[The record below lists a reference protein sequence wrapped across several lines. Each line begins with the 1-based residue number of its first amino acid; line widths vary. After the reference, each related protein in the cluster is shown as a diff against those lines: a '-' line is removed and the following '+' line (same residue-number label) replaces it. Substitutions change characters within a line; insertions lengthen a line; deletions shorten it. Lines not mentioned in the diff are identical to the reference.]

1 MSLTITHPD
10 PTPGLV
16 EVSGLTFTDGVAEV
30 PSLDDAARAVLTD
43 HGFTIDGEN
52 DVPESD
58 EERAAREAAEAE
70 AARQAAE
77 AEAQRLAEEE
87 AQRQAAEAQRQAE
100 EAAKAAEAE
109 KAKAKK

>member
-16 EVSGLTFTDGVAEV
+16 EVSGLTFTDGVAEA
-30 PSLDDAARAVLTD
+30 PSLDDAARSVLTD

-52 DVPESD
+52 TVPETD
-58 EERAAREAAEAE
+58 DERAAREAAEAE

-77 AEAQRLAEEE
+77 AEAQR
-87 AQRQAAEAQRQAE
+87 QAE

-109 KAKAKK
+109 KAKARK